1 MSRPYP
7 SNRRRRPGRRPPH
20 RGPGRRGPRPGGFS
34 SHGLGAAYDAFLPVR
49 GRQRR
54 GYFNAVAGLLTLVA
68 GYTGAVLGASWAG
81 PPGLALG
88 LVAGL
93 VASARFLTRQR
104 FLRH

>member
-1 MSRPYP
+1 
-7 SNRRRRPGRRPPH
+7 
-20 RGPGRRGPRPGGFS
+20 
-34 SHGLGAAYDAFLPVR
+34 
-49 GRQRR
+49 
-54 GYFNAVAGLLTLVA
+54 VAGLLTLVA